1 MKTILIILAI
11 LSTQIFYSQIKIQ
24 EDNLTV
30 EYVKTK
36 KASQLIGAV
45 TNVRT
50 KSKEIVQY
58 NVKVR
63 IEMIDNK
70 KKPFD
75 ANKFSLIDHQDKM
88 RLRPLSVAYTNFT
101 DKWYFIQLI
110 KNKPKYKSLEKR
122 YKPDIKDTFLDYEF
136 EGITNLK
143 IPINYEAYD
152 EYKISFKNPDLECH
166 ESYFEP
172 TDLRKRNINLY
183 FPMLKSVKSATL
195 YYGYTK
201 IADIKLK

>member
-1 MKTILIILAI
+1 MKLRITILAFLF
-11 LSTQIFYSQIKIQ
+11 TQIFYSQVTIQ
-24 EDNLTV
+24 EDNLTI
-30 EYVKTK
+30 EYSKTK
-36 KASQLIGAV
+36 KASQSLGMV

-50 KSKEIVQY
+50 KSKEVVQY

-75 ANKFSLIDHQDKM
+75 ANKFSILDYQNQI
-88 RLRPLSVAYTNFT
+88 RLRPIDVAYTNFT
-101 DKWYFIQLI
+101 DKWHFIKLI

-136 EGITNLK
+136 EGINNLN
-143 IPINYEAYD
+143 IPICYEAYD
-152 EYKISFKNPDLECH
+152 KFKISFKNPDKECH

-172 TDLRKRNINLY
+172 KDLRKRNVNLY
-183 FPMLKSVKSATL
+183 FPMLKSTKSATL
-195 YYGYTK
+195 YYGNTK
-201 IADIKLK
+201 IAEIKLK